1 MSHAQH
7 ITMIEVQVMTPSK
20 ETLIKTLEGI
30 LLSVTNTLANA
41 RDNGT
46 DRDSD
51 GVIFEDFIDLQ
62 MSRYKLEELIN
73 TMRDNVSNQ
82 ELEC

>member
-1 MSHAQH
+1 
-7 ITMIEVQVMTPSK
+7 MTPSK